1 MASTRR
7 SFIKQSSLLAFGAA
21 ALPKIQPPAPMLA
34 GDPATESY
42 WETLRAQ
49 FSLDPA
55 LTYLNNASLGPSPQ
69 SVVQATLSTL
79 HEIETKM
86 AYGNWEQTT
95 ATLARFAGA
104 AADEIALTHHTTEGI
119 NIMCWGAPL
128 KAGDEV
134 IMTTHEH
141 AGNALPWLNRQK
153 IDRIVLKTFTPEP
166 TAEGVLKQLEQLVTK
181 RTKVIAVPHVLCS
194 HGQVLP
200 VADICAFAR
209 NKGILTLIDGA
220 HGVGMIPLNLHQMGC
235 DAYATCGHKW
245 LLGPKGTG
253 FLYVRKASQELI
265 TPRFVGGGSDDGNWN
280 MNISQPQLTAYH
292 DSAHR
297 YYGGTHNLALFKGLA
312 AAVDFH
318 EHIGTDQVH
327 QRILFL
333 GSYLRNALATV
344 PGITLHTPEQRKSYT
359 GIIGFTLAQQRAT
372 EVYAKLSAQHI
383 RIRLFPEN
391 GLNYLRASAHIYNT
405 TADIDRL
412 VAALKTG

>member
-1 MASTRR
+1 MPT
-7 SFIKQSSLLAFGAA
+7 
-21 ALPKIQPPAPMLA
+21 
-34 GDPATESY
+34 GDPAQESY

-49 FSLDPA
+49 FSLDPT

-69 SVVQATLSTL
+69 SVIQATLATL
-79 HEIETKM
+79 QEMDSKM

-95 ATLARFAGA
+95 ADLARFVGA

-153 IDRIVLKTFTPEP
+153 IDRIVLRTFTPAP
-166 TAEGVLKQLEQLVTK
+166 TTDGVLQQIAQLVTK
-181 RTKVIAVPHVLCS
+181 RTRVIAVPHILCS

-200 VADICAFAR
+200 VADICVFAR
-209 NKGILTLIDGA
+209 SKGILTLIDGA
-220 HGVGMIPLNLHQMGC
+220 HGVGMVPLNLHQMGC

-253 FLYVRKASQELI
+253 FVYVRKASQELI

-280 MNISQPQLTAYH
+280 MNIPQPRLTEYH

-297 YYGGTHNLALFKGLA
+297 YYGGTHNLALCKGLA
-312 AAVDFH
+312 AAVTFH
-318 EHIGTDQVH
+318 EQLGTEKVY
-327 QRILFL
+327 QRVLFL
-333 GSYLRNALATV
+333 GSYLRKALASV
-344 PGITLHTPEQRKSYT
+344 PGITIHTPEQRESYT
-359 GIIGFTLAQQRAT
+359 AIIGFTVAQKKAAN
-372 EVYAKLSAQHI
+372 VYATLNAQHL

-412 VAALKTG
+412 VDGLKNS